1 MGELI
6 PIKLTWADES
16 TGDEDET
23 GQEIELYTDSP
34 SFQPNAGPIIYSEA
48 PHPWMRLPPIASGVE
63 EMTISL
69 QAPITFLKF
78 RVRQYNAKG
87 PGPWAVPVNLP
98 ISVPAGA
105 GVPPAPTGLGGAVV
119 GAVTTPPP
127 PPVTPPPPPPP
138 TGGGGASSNY
148 GFINQFSG
156 VQGGNQWSYLDGNN
170 NALVYSSADRKWNGT
185 DLYLAVWET
194 GFHHGWSLGTPVKVR
209 FTVPSTGQ
217 AKITGSHKLYHG
229 FGGATFTIKKN
240 AGTIYGPQ
248 AMNNAT
254 EYFYDVTTAVVAGDT
269 IEFILTRDTAGV
281 NNNTQLNP
289 VIQLTT
295 DGATPQ
301 DPVLSSLTPSTLAL
315 SIGGAGSLSAELV
328 SPAIAAATV
337 SLANSDAGKVSAP
350 ASVVIPL
357 GQTKAIIPVSGLATG
372 SSTITATFGGVSKQ
386 SIVSVQAPVSAL
398 WKNAPAGG
406 ALLCEWNFSD
416 FKGPG
421 MTGGFGGGRL
431 DSDPLEPASPPTC
444 VVSRLEINTH
454 IGGGQLEFYT
464 APGVKFRE
472 LYAGMMLRQNAQWT
486 GRPVASDKM
495 FFLRGP
501 DSNGLLALGGG
512 LGKPQ
517 EGSTPYV
524 VFMHNS
530 GNVDNSHIMSLDK
543 GLRGEPNI
551 DPSGARVPPGIWY
564 KLEFWIRCSTTLT
577 SRDGAVKWWV
587 NDKLVGYYELLNY
600 GTAAI
605 GLTNWIWTETWDGS
619 GTPAH
624 TVPLEHWL
632 GHLYLMG
639 KN

>member
-1 MGELI
+1 MTNGMVAV
-6 PIKLTWADES
+6 KLTWDDNS
-16 TGDEDET
+16 TGSLDET
-23 GQEIELYTDSP
+23 GQEIEIWTDSP
-34 SFQPNAGPIIYSEA
+34 SFVPNISINYMEA
-48 PHPWMRLPPIASGVE
+48 RHPWMRLPPIASGVE
-63 EMTISL
+63 EMTLSL

-87 PGPWAVPVNLP
+87 QGAWATPVSLPIAVPV
-98 ISVPAGA
+98 GA

-119 GAVTTPPP
+119 GAVDPPPP

-148 GFINQFSG
+148 SFLSQFSG
-156 VQGGNQWSYLDGNN
+156 VQGGNQWSYRDGNGN
-170 NALVYSSADRKWNGT
+170 NLVYSAADQKWSGT
-185 DLYLAVWET
+185 DLYLAIWNG
-194 GFHHGWSLGTPVKVR
+194 GFHHGWSIGVPVVLR
-209 FTVPSTGQ
+209 FTVPVTGQ
-217 AKITGSHKLYHG
+217 ANITGSHKLYQG
-229 FGGATFTIKKN
+229 FGGATFDIEHN
-240 AGTIYGPQ
+240 GVSIYSQ
-248 AMNNAT
+248 AMNSVA
-254 EYFYDVTTAVVAGDT
+254 EYFYDEDIAVTAGDT
-269 IEFILTRDTAGV
+269 IDFILTRDTASV

-295 DGATPQ
+295 DGTTPQ
-301 DPVLSSLTPSTLAL
+301 NPSLSSLTPSALAL
-315 SIGGAGSLSAELV
+315 SIGGAGTLVAELV
-328 SPAIAAATV
+328 SPAITAATV
-337 SLANSDAGKVSAP
+337 SLTNSDAGKVSAP
-350 ASVVIPL
+350 ASVSIPL
-357 GQTKAIIPVSGLATG
+357 GQTRANIPVSGLASG
-372 SSTITATFGGVSKQ
+372 SSTITATYSGVSKQ
-386 SIVSVQAPVSAL
+386 SIVSVQAPVSAT

-406 ALLCEWNFSD
+406 VLLKDWNFSALSGNG
-416 FKGPG
+416 FG
-421 MTGGFGGGRL
+421 GGFGNGRL
-431 DSDPLEPASPPTC
+431 DSDPLEPASPPTV
-444 VVSRLEINTH
+444 VVSRLELNTH
-454 IGGGQLEFYT
+454 SGGGQLAFYA

-501 DSNGLLALGGG
+501 DSNGLLVLGGG

-517 EGSTPYV
+517 EGVTPYV
-524 VFMHNS
+524 VFTHNA

-551 DPSGARVPPGIWY
+551 NPSAARVTPGSWY

-587 NDKLVGYYELLNY
+587 NDVLAGYYEQLNY

-605 GLTNWIWTETWDGS
+605 GLTNWVWTETWDGS
-619 GTPAH
+619 GIPAH
-624 TVPLEHWL
+624 TAPLEHWL